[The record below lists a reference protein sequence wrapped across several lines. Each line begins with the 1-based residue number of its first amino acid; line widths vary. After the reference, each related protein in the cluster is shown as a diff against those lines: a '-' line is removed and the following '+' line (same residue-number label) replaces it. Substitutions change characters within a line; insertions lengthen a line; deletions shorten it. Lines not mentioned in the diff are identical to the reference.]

1 MKTLNRL
8 TILCLAAFCLLA
20 CGRAPHT
27 AQDHT
32 AQDHTANDPER
43 ITIDQVLAKIER
55 GEPITFL
62 DSRNDH
68 AWEHAEEKIPGAL
81 RVRNNSDLRQL
92 LTELPKET
100 FVVTYCT

>member
-20 CGRAPHT
+20 CGRAP
-27 AQDHT
+27 HT